1 MKNIPQLD
9 LHGKSEEEVCEVL
22 DRFFRDHEN
31 QEQVLVIVGK
41 GRGVIKKKAL
51 EYLASIKYGWN
62 YEKVRGVENTGAL
75 VVDLY

>member
-31 QEQVLVIVGK
+31 QEQVFGYCRK
-41 GRGVIKKKAL
+41 RSRSYKK
-51 EYLASIKYGWN
+51 ESIGIFGFN
-62 YEKVRGVENTGAL
+62 
-75 VVDLY
+75 